1 MRLLILLV
9 VVVVIALAATLVI
22 SAFRGEEADP
32 RALESA
38 ARWEVHTS
46 SADGV
51 TTVVVRK
58 VAHGR
63 RGPVEFG
70 RQSIAAIADDDPQW
84 ETKYHEAM
92 AQARS
97 RVAALESESD

>member
-9 VVVVIALAATLVI
+9 TVLVIALAVALVVN
-22 SAFRGEEADP
+22 AFRGGGEE
-32 RALESA
+32 RVLESD

-58 VAHGR
+58 VVHTG

-70 RQSIAAIADDDPQW
+70 RQSIAAIPDDDPEW

-92 AQARS
+92 SQARS
-97 RVAALESESD
+97 RVAALQIEAE